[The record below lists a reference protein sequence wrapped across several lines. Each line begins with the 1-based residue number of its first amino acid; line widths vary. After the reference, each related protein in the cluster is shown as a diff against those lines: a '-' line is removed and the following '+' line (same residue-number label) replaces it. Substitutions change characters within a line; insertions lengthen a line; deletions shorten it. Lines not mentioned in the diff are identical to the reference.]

1 MKDDNQ
7 NPMNNWNAMPTPTS
21 IPPQLE
27 LKLFSSSYVN
37 NDSPETATNGF
48 ASSTNTLSLPSSST
62 STPLSSISY
71 SLESYSNTIKNS
83 TSLYWLHPKN
93 STIILSDDYK
103 YPLLNDRKDFFA
115 HLSMKQ
121 LSLCAVRIAGTQT
134 ALVFAH
140 YFQDLMNYKL
150 ENDTLVWDD
159 ELTEEQAELLVKIWE
174 EKEWTKRMKSI
185 PERIY
190 KAFFRIQSVALC
202 MRYYECVLNHYC
214 CTSIELMDLLTKDS
228 LAYSRR
234 QAASTI
240 ITRYT
245 NDYFSKIFYVCLWS
259 NCIGFLSDYT
269 VTQLWLVCKFWYNC
283 YYPKKKKNVAQDY
296 LDGICNNT
304 NSSNAIADA
313 KNLLYVE
320 SGKLITIRFIG
331 WIFSSMTAAAG
342 GILYPKFGTLL
353 FGNLGDSM
361 ISSMSD

>member
-62 STPLSSISY
+62 STPVSSISY
-71 SLESYSNTIKNS
+71 SLENYSNTIKNS

-245 NDYFSKIFYVCLWS
+245 NDYFS
-259 NCIGFLSDYT
+259 
-269 VTQLWLVCKFWYNC
+269 
-283 YYPKKKKNVAQDY
+283 NV
-296 LDGICNNT
+296 LC
-304 NSSNAIADA
+304 
-313 KNLLYVE
+313 V
-320 SGKLITIRFIG
+320 
-331 WIFSSMTAAAG
+331 SME
-342 GILYPKFGTLL
+342 
-353 FGNLGDSM
+353 
-361 ISSMSD
+361 